1 MAKKEFLDFQK
12 IKAEADC
19 LLVLGRLGIFDRLR
33 GMGNGEYA
41 GQCPLGEAD
50 HGKKDSFSINVN
62 EEGKFQCFACNKKG
76 SIIDLVR
83 YILDLDLRD
92 SARYV
97 RDVSTGE
104 DDNKAMDAVSQEVRI
119 ENTDSVDDLIDEM
132 MQSESCALVAV
143 MTLGEALR
151 RIKAGQL
158 DKADV
163 RVVDMAT
170 LRYVDTVIG
179 NQQRARVNF

>member
-1 MAKKEFLDFQK
+1 MLDR
-12 IKAEADC
+12 
-19 LLVLGRLGIFDRLR
+19 VGILDNLH
-33 GMGNGEYA
+33 GMGTGEYA
-41 GQCPLGEAD
+41 GRCPLGTPD
-50 HGKKDSFSINVN
+50 HGKKNSFSINVN
-62 EEGKFQCFACNKKG
+62 EEGKFQCFACKKTG

-83 YILDLDLRD
+83 YILGLDLRD

-104 DDNKAMDAVSQEVRI
+104 DDNKAMDAVSQEIRV
-119 ENTDSVDDLIDEM
+119 EEAESVDELIDEM

-170 LRYVDTVIG
+170 LRYVDTVFA
-179 NQQRARVNF
+179 NQQRA